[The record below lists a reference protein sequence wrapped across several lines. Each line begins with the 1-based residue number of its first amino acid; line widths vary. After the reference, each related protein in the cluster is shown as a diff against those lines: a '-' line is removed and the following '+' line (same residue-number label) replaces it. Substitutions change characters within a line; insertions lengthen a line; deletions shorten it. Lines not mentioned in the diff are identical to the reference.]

1 MLEVVEVLKEPEPP
15 ETPCVA
21 SRGSWA
27 LNTPSIATSASSSCL
42 IIKQF
47 IAKANYAKVMESR
60 AK

>member
-1 MLEVVEVLKEPEPP
+1 MLEVVEVLKEAEPP

-47 IAKANYAKVMESR
+47 IAKAN
-60 AK
+60 